1 MEISDVLEQL
11 ETNVLS
17 PAIGN
22 ELADAYDIHNH
33 ILDLKDMLLREK
45 MDYHVSKLILY
56 HSYIRSLWC
65 VVLEREVLYV
75 YMLILTFDVYTC
87 I

>member
-1 MEISDVLEQL
+1 MEISNVLEQL

-17 PAIGN
+17 PGIGN

-33 ILDLKDMLLREK
+33 ILDLKDMLLKEK

-65 VVLEREVLYV
+65 LVLEREVLYV
-75 YMLILTFDVYTC
+75 YMFILTFDEYTY